1 MKKKYYFL
9 KSKNNNNNNKP
20 PYKSYEKTYLKKQKY
35 LFSFN
40 LIIIYMAFMTESLIP
55 FHYGINFIGQHT

>member
-20 PYKSYEKTYLKKQKY
+20 PYKSYEKTYLKKTQISF
-35 LFSFN
+35 LF
-40 LIIIYMAFMTESLIP
+40 
-55 FHYGINFIGQHT
+55 